1 MTAHVTFA
9 NGGLVLPDHTPYERQ
24 ILQDYVLDQA
34 RHTDGLRI
42 KVGRTLW
49 LVERPGDDHPV
60 VCARCRRPLKV
71 AALHTSGSKATY
83 CAACAL
89 H

>member
-1 MTAHVTFA
+1 MTAHVTFG
-9 NGGLVLPDHTPYERQ
+9 NGGFVLPDGTPYERQ
-24 ILQDYVLDQA
+24 IVQDYVVDQA
-34 RHTDGLRI
+34 RHTGNLRI
-42 KVGRTLW
+42 RVGRTLW
-49 LVERPGDDHPV
+49 MVERPSDDRPV

-71 AALHTSGSKATY
+71 AALHTSGSEATY